1 MVCLAPG
8 TGYKPGGC
16 KCRAGINKTA
26 GFHTLRRSFA
36 TYLLEKGIDIK
47 YIKEI
52 LGHFSMKTT
61 ERYLHV
67 KKEDLVFIN
76 SPLDDL
82 WRRGEINW

>member
-1 MVCLAPG
+1 MITKA
-8 TGYKPGGC
+8 
-16 KCRAGINKTA
+16 
-26 GFHTLRRSFA
+26 HRSFQE
-36 TYLLEKGIDIK
+36 TMLDKK

-52 LGHFSMKTT
+52 LGHFSIKTT

-67 KKEDLVFIN
+67 KKEDLVLIN